1 MAAARYTCPSCK
13 ATLKVADALPPG
25 KIIKCPAC
33 AVTFRVTVAQ
43 ALAPSPGLSH
53 GPAQPSG
60 GMPRPAQGEASPE
73 EEPDRDEELED
84 RPPRRPAKVGGPAR
98 APRRQEKPVN
108 EALDDEEPEEGLED
122 NEEEDRPRRRSSK
135 RRKHSKD
142 GPEKGRLAL
151 RIAILTLAILGSVLA
166 GVVGIV
172 RLKIASDPEEKTA
185 RELLGVLAEEEGSK
199 ALKDRLARYDRF
211 NTAGYFLL
219 MALPVG
225 VAGGVLTFMGRPKLG
240 GGLMLATVPVPAVLS
255 IITLAFTFFL
265 LLSGG
270 LSFLIRTDAP
280 SKSGGSAVW
289 AFIGGGLAVFML
301 WVVLLVVLSKL
312 IPKLDSDVPGRER
325 RNGRAEPDPTQ
336 EPHVEVLLGLENYQR
351 AAGQVEVGR
360 TIKVRG
366 ELALVSTKGNRV
378 VVHLAEL
385 ERFTVGLRTPPA
397 A

>member
-1 MAAARYTCPSCK
+1 
-13 ATLKVADALPPG
+13 
-25 KIIKCPAC
+25 
-33 AVTFRVTVAQ
+33 
-43 ALAPSPGLSH
+43 
-53 GPAQPSG
+53 
-60 GMPRPAQGEASPE
+60 
-73 EEPDRDEELED
+73 
-84 RPPRRPAKVGGPAR
+84 VGGPAR